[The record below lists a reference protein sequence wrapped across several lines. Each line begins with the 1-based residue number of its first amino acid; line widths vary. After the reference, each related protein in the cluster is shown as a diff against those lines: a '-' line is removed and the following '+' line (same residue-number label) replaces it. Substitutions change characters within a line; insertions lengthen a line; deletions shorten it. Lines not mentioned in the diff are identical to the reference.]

1 MRLATRVLLLALAV
15 AIARPIAP
23 AHAQA
28 LANASFEWSALPE
41 PARPDGVS
49 GLTLA
54 AGSIT
59 GFGDEKPK
67 VEKPKRTKGEPH
79 EKAEKP
85 PRAPRPASEGLPL
98 GAERAR
104 ILLQSLTVPGWGQ
117 ATLGH
122 RRTGAGFLV
131 AEAGIWGAF
140 TAFRIQEH
148 LRTDTYER
156 TAQLFAGVDLADR
169 DEEFRR
175 IVGSF
180 ASSEE
185 YNQLV
190 VTRIAANLYLNDPAA
205 PRMAEYLAYI
215 DQHSLRG
222 ADAWDWTDF
231 ESFRRYGSQRK
242 DAQRAALRSNTALGL
257 AIANRLLSA
266 LHAARLAGRVRP
278 PEPRSWRFE
287 IAPGPGEDPT
297 ALRAGLRA
305 SF

>member
-1 MRLATRVLLLALAV
+1 MRRVDRWRIVALALAL
-15 AIARPIAP
+15 ALP
-23 AHAQA
+23 ASPVRGQMRTAEG
-28 LANASFEWSALPE
+28 FEQSALPE
-41 PARPDGVS
+41 LTRPEGVS

-59 GFGDEKPK
+59 GFGDERPK
-67 VEKPKRTKGEPH
+67 VEKPAKGERKPRGRS
-79 EKAEKP
+79 EKP
-85 PRAPRPASEGLPL
+85 PRAPRPASQGLPL

-117 ATLGH
+117 ATLGA
-122 RRTGAGFLV
+122 RRSGAVFLI

-140 TAFRIQEH
+140 TAFRVQEH

-156 TAQLFAGVDLADR
+156 TARLFASVDLEGR

-190 VTRIAANLYLNDPAA
+190 VTRIAANLYLSDPAD
-205 PRMAEYLAYI
+205 PRMADYLAYI
-215 DQHSLRG
+215 EQHSLRG

-242 DAQRAALRSNTALGL
+242 DAQRAALRSNTAFGL

-266 LHAARLAGRVRP
+266 LHAARLAGKTRP
-278 PEPRSWRFE
+278 PEPRSWQFE
-287 IAPGPGEDPT
+287 ITPGPGDDPT

>member
-1 MRLATRVLLLALAV
+1 MRRSVLTSRLLAVLLAAGLT
-15 AIARPIAP
+15 AP
-23 AHAQA
+23 A
-28 LANASFEWSALPE
+28 ASQSLDASGFTLSASPVVMRPE
-41 PARPDGVS
+41 GVS

-59 GFGDEKPK
+59 GFGEAGAKKKDKPR
-67 VEKPKRTKGEPH
+67 KPKRGRSEP
-79 EKAEKP
+79 EPEPAAE
-85 PRAPRPASEGLPL
+85 PAGLPL

-122 RRTGAGFLV
+122 RRTSAVFLL
-131 AEAGIWGAF
+131 AEAGVWGAF
-140 TAFRIQEH
+140 TAFRVQEH

-156 TAQLFAGVDLADR
+156 TAQLFAGIDLEGR

-190 VTRIAANLYLNDPAA
+190 VTRIAANLFLSDLDAPNLPAY
-205 PRMAEYLAYI
+205 REYI
-215 DQHSLRG
+215 EKHSLRG
-222 ADAWDWTDF
+222 ANAWSWADF

-242 DAQRAALRSNTALGL
+242 DAQRAALRSNTALGI

-266 LHAARLAGRVRP
+266 LHAARLAGQTRP
-278 PEPRSWRFE
+278 PEARSWGFE
-287 IAPGPGEDPT
+287 LAPGPGGDPT

>member
-1 MRLATRVLLLALAV
+1 MRLHRIGTIALALLSAGLAGPSLAQSPSSAAAPFAV
-15 AIARPIAP
+15 EAVPVVARP
-23 AHAQA
+23 
-28 LANASFEWSALPE
+28 E
-41 PARPDGVS
+41 GVS

-59 GFGDEKPK
+59 GFGDRSKKGKPK
-67 VEKPKRTKGEPH
+67 KGHEDKP
-79 EKAEKP
+79 A
-85 PRAPRPASEGLPL
+85 APAKPASEGLPL

-122 RRTGAGFLV
+122 RKTGAVFLI

-140 TAFRIQEH
+140 TAFRVQEH
-148 LRTDTYER
+148 LRTDTYEN
-156 TAQLFAGVDLADR
+156 TAQLFAGIDLDGR

-180 ASSEE
+180 ASSDE

-190 VTRIAANLYLNDPAA
+190 VTRIAANLFLRDVDNPNLAGY
-205 PRMAEYLAYI
+205 REYI
-215 DQHSLRG
+215 EKHSLSGR
-222 ADAWDWTDF
+222 DAWDWADI
-231 ESFRRYGSQRK
+231 ESFRRFGAQRK

-266 LHAARLAGRVRP
+266 LHAARLAGQTRP
-278 PEPRSWRFE
+278 PEPRSWRLE
-287 IAPGPGEDPT
+287 LTPGPGDDPT
-297 ALRAGLRA
+297 AVRAGLRA
-305 SF
+305 TF

>member
-1 MRLATRVLLLALAV
+1 MRRSRLRAALLPLALMCALV
-15 AIARPIAP
+15 PAARAQAPASDAFALEALPTLARP
-23 AHAQA
+23 
-28 LANASFEWSALPE
+28 E
-41 PARPDGVS
+41 GVS

-59 GFGDEKPK
+59 GFGEQRKKDKPRK
-67 VEKPKRTKGEPH
+67 GKPAREAA
-79 EKAEKP
+79 AEKP
-85 PRAPRPASEGLPL
+85 ERESEGLPL

-104 ILLQSLTVPGWGQ
+104 ILLQSLAVPGWGQ

-122 RRTGAGFLV
+122 RRTGTVFLV

-148 LRTDTYER
+148 LRTETYER
-156 TAQLFAGVDLADR
+156 TAMLSAGIALDGR

-190 VTRIAANLYLNDPAA
+190 VTRIAANLYLSDVDA
-205 PRMAEYLAYI
+205 PDLENYRLYI
-215 DQHSLRG
+215 ERHSLRG
-222 ADAWDWTDF
+222 ADAWDWADF
-231 ESFRRYGSQRK
+231 ESFRRYGAQRK

-266 LHAARLAGRVRP
+266 LHAARLAGQTRP
-278 PEPRSWRFE
+278 PEPRSWHFE
-287 IAPGPGEDPT
+287 VAPGPGGDPT